1 MKMKEVCR
9 MTGLT
14 ERTVRFYVEQGLL
27 TPETTVN
34 NGRTYLSFTDANI
47 SELETMATLRR
58 AQFSISEIVMMKRE
72 PGRIPEIAGLVR
84 SQLRR
89 QALETGEL
97 AGVLETAELGKI
109 QDISALAR
117 ILSAEKPPEP
127 MASVLEPGFGR
138 FDGVTRAEKD
148 EAYRRFLINAERR
161 TKRRRYLGAFCAAI
175 ILVFA
180 SVMITLFACGVL
192 PAAKAAGS
200 ESEDISR
207 MLTDQ
212 FTETEMQ
219 DRQSAI
225 DFPIR
230 AYPSAANSGFS
241 FRFGG
246 FSALNGDPVL
256 IYSDAN
262 DTFTVQWDKLNPI
275 ECAAVDELEL
285 PILAIYGDDDTAKN
299 RLEIIVPGESH
310 GEYFGVWIESATLS
324 EAQMLDICSAGI
336 YVNCLWDGG
345 FSGIVMPLD

>member
-27 TPETTVN
+27 TPETTIN

-72 PGRIPEIAGLVR
+72 PGRIPELVGLMR
-84 SQLRR
+84 SQLR
-89 QALETGEL
+89 QQAQETSELAEALET
-97 AGVLETAELGKI
+97 AGLDEI

-117 ILSAEKPPEP
+117 IISAEKPPEP
-127 MASVLEPGFGR
+127 MAAVLEPGFGR

-161 TKRRRYLGAFCAAI
+161 TKRRRYLGAFCAAM

-180 SVMITLFACGVL
+180 SVMITLFACGAL
-192 PAAKAAGS
+192 PVKSQDEPEAA
-200 ESEDISR
+200 DISH
-207 MLTDQ
+207 MLMNR
-212 FTETEMQ
+212 FTEAEMQ
-219 DRQSAI
+219 NPKSSV

-230 AYPSAANSGFS
+230 AYPSAAGSGF
-241 FRFGG
+241 RFYLGG
-246 FSALNGDPVL
+246 YSALNGNPVL
-256 IYSDAN
+256 VYSDSN
-262 DTFTVQWDKLNPI
+262 DIFTVQWDKLDPI

-285 PILAIYGDDDTAKN
+285 PMLAIYGDDDTAKN
-299 RLEIIVPGESH
+299 RLEIIVPGEAD

-324 EAQMLDICSAGI
+324 ETQMLGICSAGI
-336 YVNCLWDGG
+336 YVDCLWDGG